1 MVNPMEGTACRPLH
15 PPNGIF
21 RDEVLNS
28 WGSFFTLRQPQSE
41 LRVFSVII
49 LAVVPYITT

>member
-15 PPNGIF
+15 PSNFETASAPTVLDKPFGLPGIF

-28 WGSFFTLRQPQSE
+28 WSSFFTLRQ
-41 LRVFSVII
+41 L
-49 LAVVPYITT
+49 